1 MRPPKAAT
9 KTTEEAMNWTAVHTP
24 SHTGKYKHMHALGE
38 IAYPSPFAS
47 SNNSQA
53 QICKKV
59 TKPITTMV
67 ELPSQTGA
75 KTEFDAVL
83 CYAVP
88 CHAKFVWRSYV
99 RAYSYVCMCMC
110 VWPTCMYVA
119 YSYMYVC
126 GWNQFLAQVALPV
139 LLLLLLLTSIKIK
152 SESTFDVNLFK
163 RTRISNNNNGHCVRA

>member
-9 KTTEEAMNWTAVHTP
+9 KTTKEAMNWTAVHTL
-24 SHTGKYKHMHALGE
+24 SHTGTYKHMHALGE

-75 KTEFDAVL
+75 QKLSLML
-83 CYAVP
+83 CCAMR
-88 CHAKFVWRSYV
+88 CHAMLNLYDV
-99 RAYSYVCMCMC
+99 AMCEHIHMC
-110 VWPTCMYVA
+110 VCVCVCGLLVCTWPTRICMFV
-119 YSYMYVC
+119 
-126 GWNQFLAQVALPV
+126 GG
-139 LLLLLLLTSIKIK
+139 TSFSHK
-152 SESTFDVNLFK
+152 S
-163 RTRISNNNNGHCVRA
+163 HCRCCCCCCC